1 MKFWKDI
8 NVSLCKNTR
17 LFLLNHQKV
26 RFLII
31 LYDILQDIS
40 TKCLTKLWH
49 GHLCSPDAMT
59 VVGETWS
66 YGFEWNIPTTLWWIT
81 MKSGINIH
89 VPSSWTLTLAIPS
102 APFNSYFSNT
112 VVFDQISAK
121 QITIIICFNCTQCL
135 MIITKG
141 LHANM
146 LNWDNNCD
154 NQYTSHHTPQSIYPA
169 VILVLSFVKYESW
182 VKATS
187 RITLLYFRH
196 LLEQACFAST
206 NSNGICTPIHS
217 GSLPQFSWLSFI
229 IGPSAQAAQT
239 EQ

>member
-1 MKFWKDI
+1 MDYYEIWYKHSCPLELNSNSGNPFSTI
-8 NVSLCKNTR
+8 QF
-17 LFLLNHQKV
+17 LFLQYCG
-26 RFLII
+26 FWP
-31 LYDILQDIS
+31 DICK
-40 TKCLTKLWH
+40 T
-49 GHLCSPDAMT
+49 
-59 VVGETWS
+59 
-66 YGFEWNIPTTLWWIT
+66 N
-81 MKSGINIH
+81 NIH
-89 VPSSWTLTLAIPS
+89 
-102 APFNSYFSNT
+102 
-112 VVFDQISAK
+112 
-121 QITIIICFNCTQCL
+121 ICFNCTQCL

-154 NQYTSHHTPQSIYPA
+154 NQYTSHHTPQTIYPA